1 MLIMDYLQQVGFM
14 HTASVFAPESGIQQY
29 IGGGGGGGGG
39 GNKFVESFLDLLHL
53 HPDNKLYQV
62 IQRAP
67 QGSCALST
75 LLEHIMRTS
84 MQPQHTRNA
93 DCQTVTMELAT
104 FDRKMELINERYR
117 GMASE
122 NALTPVKTLEEKLAK
137 FQKEADERV
146 KVEVEE
152 AVARV
157 SSACFP
163 PAQ

>member
-1 MLIMDYLQQVGFM
+1 MDYLQQAGFM

-29 IGGGGGGGGG
+29 ISSRGGGGVGG
-39 GNKFVESFLDLLHL
+39 GNKFVDSFLDLLHL

-62 IQRAP
+62 IQKAP
-67 QGSCALST
+67 EGSCAMSV

-84 MQPQHTRNA
+84 MLRQETRNA
-93 DCQTVTMELAT
+93 DSQTVATELAT
-104 FDRKMELINERYR
+104 FDRKMEMINERYR

-122 NALTPVKTLEEKLAK
+122 SAMMPMKTLEEKLAK

-152 AVARV
+152 AVAR
-157 SSACFP
+157 
-163 PAQ
+163 